1 MKRSLLAIIML
12 ALPFGM
18 FAQSDAN
25 ATKLLKTV
33 NQKYSSFKSMSM
45 DLTVV
50 MENLEL
56 KKKEEFKSSAKIKGN
71 KFRFQ
76 MRDETFICDGKTL
89 WILNA
94 KTEEAVINDYDPK
107 VDMNPK
113 QVFQLAEKD
122 HTCYMGETYSAGGKN
137 VQVLELVP
145 VNKNQD
151 YSKIKLHVT
160 KDDQSIV
167 KADIYTKQGM
177 ITTYKVSNFKGN
189 PTLADSEFSP
199 GKISEGWL
207 VTDLRM

>member
-1 MKRSLLAIIML
+1 
-12 ALPFGM
+12 
-18 FAQSDAN
+18 
-25 ATKLLKTV
+25 
-33 NQKYSSFKSMSM
+33 MSM

-56 KKKEEFKSSAKIKGN
+56 KKKKNSKAAPRSKGN

-76 MRDETFICDGKTL
+76 MRDETFICDGK
-89 WILNA
+89 
-94 KTEEAVINDYDPK
+94 DPLDPERQDRRSGHQRLRSK

-122 HTCYMGETYSAGGKN
+122 HTCYMGRNLFCRWKN
-137 VQVLELVP
+137 IQVLELVP

-167 KADIYTKQGM
+167 RQ
-177 ITTYKVSNFKGN
+177 
-189 PTLADSEFSP
+189 
-199 GKISEGWL
+199 ISIPSRE
-207 VTDLRM
+207 